1 MTGEGALTAVLR
13 RDRMVVIAALAVLV
27 LLAWAYTVWL
37 AMSMST
43 MMDTAMPMPMAE
55 SGMKMLAPAFRPWT
69 GAHFAI
75 TFVMWAV
82 MMVGMMTP
90 SAAPMILIYA
100 RVGRQAALQDKPLAA
115 TGFFAGGYLLAWISF
130 SLLATTGQWMLERAA
145 LLTPM
150 AVTANETLGGLVLIT
165 AGLFQW
171 TPVKDVCLKHCQ
183 SPLSFIQH
191 HGGFRG
197 DPLGALSLG
206 FRHGLYC
213 VGCCWAM
220 MALLFIG
227 GVMNIIWIAGLTI
240 FVLLEKVVP
249 VGRII
254 TRAAG
259 SGSRGVGIG
268 AADPR
273 AMTFFSALNSRLR
286 GNERSKQQKRRPPGP
301 PFCI

>member
-1 MTGEGALTAVLR
+1 MTREDALTAVLR
-13 RDRMVVIAALAVLV
+13 RDRAVVIAALAVLV
-27 LLAWAYTVWL
+27 FLAWAYVVWL
-37 AMSMST
+37 SQNMSLP
-43 MMDTAMPMPMAE
+43 MDMDRSMRMPDMNV
-55 SGMKMLAPAFRPWT
+55 LAPAFRPWT
-69 GAHFAI
+69 GAQFVI

-100 RVGRQAALQDKPLAA
+100 RVGRQAALQGKPLAA
-115 TGFFAGGYLLAWISF
+115 TGFFAGGYLLAWIAF
-130 SLLATTGQWMLERAA
+130 SLLATSGQWMLERAA

-150 AVTANETLGGLVLIT
+150 LAAANDTIGGLVLIA

-213 VGCCWAM
+213 VGCCWAL

-227 GVMNIIWIAGLTI
+227 GVMNIIWIVGLTI

-249 VGRII
+249 AGRII

-259 SGSRGVGIG
+259 MGLVLWGSVLL
-268 AADPR
+268 
-273 AMTFFSALNSRLR
+273 M
-286 GNERSKQQKRRPPGP
+286 RSL
-301 PFCI
+301 